1 MNKKMTYFAPVTEQM
16 IVRFEQSIM
25 STQNASSPGTM
36 TTHDASEWGDW
47 E

>member
-16 IVRFEQSIM
+16 NIRFEQNIM
-25 STQNASSPGTM
+25 STKTATAPDMTKHDSS
-36 TTHDASEWGDW
+36 DWGDW